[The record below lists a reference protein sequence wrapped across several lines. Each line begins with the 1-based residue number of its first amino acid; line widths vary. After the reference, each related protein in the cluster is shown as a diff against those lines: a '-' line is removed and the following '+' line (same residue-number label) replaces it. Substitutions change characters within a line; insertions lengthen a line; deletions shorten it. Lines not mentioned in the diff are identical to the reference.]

1 MAKLIIVADIVVK
14 AEHVDFVKSEME
26 KLLPVTRAE
35 EGCLQYDL
43 HVDNNN
49 PSHFMFYEAWE
60 SRELW
65 QVHMNAQHLKD
76 YIAATDGMLEKF
88 GVSEMTLVQ

>member
-1 MAKLIIVADIVVK
+1 
-14 AEHVDFVKSEME
+14 ME

-49 PSHFMFYEAWE
+49 PSHFMFYEVWE

-65 QVHMNAQHLKD
+65 QVHMNAPHLKD

-88 GVSEMTLVQ
+88 GVSEMTLVE